1 MHISSRQVVS
11 RGLLCEDT
19 REMLLILPCQIIFAH
34 TTIVYFVLFFPKCAI
49 LLLYRQLFY
58 INKTTRVGVWVGLV
72 FCFLI
77 YFPGITLQAVYT
89 APKPG
94 DSWDELSLSLAQ
106 GSGRPVI
113 LWGAVQGFCSVALDV
128 YIFILPLPALSKLQL
143 PFRKKA
149 QVFALFATGLA

>member
-1 MHISSRQVVS
+1 
-11 RGLLCEDT
+11 
-19 REMLLILPCQIIFAH
+19 MLSLPGQIIFAH

-58 INKTTRVGVWVGLV
+58 INKKTRAGVWVGLV

-77 YFPGITLQAVYT
+77 YFPGITMQAIYT

-94 DSWDELSLSLAQ
+94 ESWDELSLDLAQ

-113 LWGAVQGFCSVALDV
+113 IWGAVQGFCSVALDV

-143 PFRKKA
+143 PMRKKV
-149 QVFALFATGLA
+149 QVFALFFTGLA